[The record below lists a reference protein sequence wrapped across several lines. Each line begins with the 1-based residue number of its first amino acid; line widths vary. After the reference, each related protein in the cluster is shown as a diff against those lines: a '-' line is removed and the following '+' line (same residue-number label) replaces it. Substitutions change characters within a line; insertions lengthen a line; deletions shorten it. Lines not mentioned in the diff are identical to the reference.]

1 MTAVIKCVIAKM
13 NPLVMDMAIKHYIEN
28 GSKTP
33 LFTFKSLYSDDEPY
47 PLDELLIV
55 LSERIETLAREFKA
69 MPSDSLLLQ
78 LSPLRKKFN
87 SLYKISVK
95 EQNNDK

>member
-33 LFTFKSLYSDDEPY
+33 LFTFKSLYSDDELP
-47 PLDELLIV
+47 I
-55 LSERIETLAREFKA
+55 R
-69 MPSDSLLLQ
+69 
-78 LSPLRKKFN
+78 
-87 SLYKISVK
+87 
-95 EQNNDK
+95 

>member
-1 MTAVIKCVIAKM
+1 MKCVIAKM
-13 NPLVMDMAIKHYIEN
+13 NPFVMDIAIKHYIEN

-55 LSERIETLAREFKA
+55 LSERIETLAREFNA
-69 MPSDSLLLQ
+69 MPSDNLLLQ

-87 SLYKISVK
+87 SLHKISVK
-95 EQNNDK
+95 RQNNDK

>member
-33 LFTFKSLYSDDEPY
+33 LFTFKSLYSDNEPY

-55 LSERIETLAREFKA
+55 LSERIETLAREFNA
-69 MPSDSLLLQ
+69 MPSDNLLLQ
-78 LSPLRKKFN
+78 MSPLRKKFN
-87 SLYKISVK
+87 SLHKISVK
-95 EQNNDK
+95 GQNNDK

>member
-1 MTAVIKCVIAKM
+1 
-13 NPLVMDMAIKHYIEN
+13 
-28 GSKTP
+28 
-33 LFTFKSLYSDDEPY
+33 FKSLYSDDEPY

-55 LSERIETLAREFKA
+55 LSERIETLVREFNA
-69 MPSDSLLLQ
+69 MPSHNLLLQ

-87 SLYKISVK
+87 ALYKISVK